1 MATKWQVKEEEKKD
15 YKTSIGR
22 TDYNIPMI
30 GYKSAIFILIAGITT
45 VFAVP
50 YLMQFIFKDHRLP
63 TVLLSGLIM
72 GFSVSFSQYYID
84 RKKQPD
90 KKFYLLGG
98 LLSLFMTGV
107 FFFMYYAGIL
117 F

>member
-30 GYKSAIFILIAGITT
+30 GYKSAIFIFIAGITT

-50 YLMQFIFKDHRLP
+50 YLMQLIFNDYRLP

-84 RKKQPD
+84 RKS
-90 KKFYLLGG
+90 
-98 LLSLFMTGV
+98 SLIRSFI
-107 FFFMYYAGIL
+107 F
-117 F
+117 